1 MLTIPF
7 VPYRLFYVV
16 LSLLLAGAGRPTA
29 LAQPR
34 IFNAPP
40 ATLPGQAISL
50 QGNFTANANAFLLA
64 GTSTT
69 PVPLPI
75 LTQTLNHLTARIP
88 TTLSQDLF
96 QVWIEDAGQRSP
108 AVLINQAT
116 GFHLDSPQAPPGG
129 TLRVFG
135 RNLLLSGATPLVR
148 LIPTNGGPTLQAT
161 INLPASDAY
170 QLSLTLPPTLQPGT
184 TYSLW
189 LSNGRGGAA

>member
-1 MLTIPF
+1 MT
-7 VPYRLFYVV
+7 YRLFYVV

-108 AVLINQAT
+108 PSLINQAT

-135 RNLLLSGATPLVR
+135 RNLLLSGATPLVQ
-148 LIPTNGGPTLQAT
+148 LVPQGGGPTLQAT

-170 QLSLTLPPTLQPGT
+170 QLSLQLPATLQPGT